1 MVFLLAFFL
10 QAPPA
15 PPPSYVPTP
24 AELTDLRTKAEP
36 LKSATNPDVAVYYK
50 AIEWALRYPEEF
62 FTKAYLA
69 NAQNVIKHGLERMKT
84 GVPAKGRFS
93 RGYRSRVDG
102 SVQPYAMLVPDSYD
116 PKKPA
121 RLDLV
126 LHGRGATLTEISF
139 LAAHDSDKPIPAD
152 QDALVME
159 VFGRTNNAYR
169 WAGETDIFEALAA
182 VRKNYN
188 VDPDRIVLRGFSM
201 GGAGA
206 WHVGLHHP
214 SQWAAIEAG
223 AGFTETIKYAK
234 LKDVSDVQRSLLH
247 IYDAVDYSLN
257 AWDVPTVGYGGEID
271 PQLAASTNI
280 REALKGI
287 AGLRTLFLVGPQT
300 AHKFHPDSKKESD
313 AFINRNLPRK
323 APDRIRFVTYTPRYG
338 DVFGIHIDAL
348 EKLYSRAEI
357 ETSGSEMKTSNVAR
371 LTIDRARSIAIDGQT
386 LTGAKFEKIG
396 GKWQA
401 RQSNGLW
408 KRHGLQG
415 PIDDAFMESF
425 LCVGDPGKFG
435 KEFPKY
441 MRGDVRTKPAREV
454 DAADI
459 AADNLIL
466 FGDPSN
472 NGIIARIAAKLP
484 ITWQKGDIVAG
495 SKRFSAADH
504 TLVLIYPNPLNPN
517 KYVVLNSGHTFGE
530 KDFKGTNALLYPR
543 WGDYA
548 VIEKKT
554 GAVKLSGLFDEHWR
568 LQP

>member
-1 MVFLLAFFL
+1 MVFFLAFFL

-15 PPPSYVPTP
+15 PPPSFVPS
-24 AELTDLRTKAEP
+24 AADMADLRAKSEP
-36 LKSATNPDVAVYYK
+36 LKSSKNPDVAVYYK
-50 AIEWALRYPEEF
+50 AIDWLLRYPEEF
-62 FTKAYLA
+62 YTKAYLT
-69 NAQNVIKHGLERMKT
+69 NAQNVIKHGLERMKS

-93 RGYRSRVDG
+93 RGYVSRVDG

-121 RLDLV
+121 RLDVV
-126 LHGRGATLTEISF
+126 LHGRGATLTEVSF
-139 LAAHDSDKPIPAD
+139 LASHDSDKAIPAD
-152 QDALVME
+152 QDGLVME
-159 VFGRTNNAYR
+159 VFGRANNAYR

-182 VRKNYN
+182 VKKNYN
-188 VDPDRIVLRGFSM
+188 VDPDRVVLRGFSM

-206 WHVGLHHP
+206 WHVGLHYP

-234 LKDVSDVQRSLLH
+234 LKEISDVQRSLLH

-280 REALKGI
+280 KEALPGVS
-287 AGLRTLFLVGPQT
+287 GLRALFLIGPQT

-323 APDRIRFVTYTPRYG
+323 APDRIRFVTYTPKYG

-348 EKLYSRAEI
+348 EKLYAKAEI
-357 ETSGSEMKTSNVAR
+357 DATGTDMKTSNVAR
-371 LTIDRARSIAIDGQT
+371 LTLDSARSLTLDGQT
-386 LTGAKFEKIG
+386 LTGAKFEKAG
-396 GKWQA
+396 GKWEA

-415 PIDDAFMESF
+415 PIDDAFMDSF
-425 LCVGDPGKFG
+425 LCVGETGQFG
-435 KEFPKY
+435 KDFAKW
-441 MRGDVRTKPAREV
+441 MRGDVRTKPAAAV
-454 DAADI
+454 GAADI
-459 AADNLIL
+459 SAHNLIL
-466 FGDPSN
+466 FGDPSTN
-472 NGIIARIAAKLP
+472 ELIARIAGKLP
-484 ITWQKGDIVAG
+484 VTWRKDEIVAG
-495 SKRFSAADH
+495 TTRFSAADH
-504 TLVLIYPNPLNPN
+504 TLVMIYPNPLNPN

-548 VIEKKT
+548 VFEKKT
-554 GAVKLSGLFDEHWR
+554 GAVKMSGLFDEHWR
-568 LQP
+568 LQ